1 VTESRAEKKI
11 LYIEYQLVATN
22 EGSSL
27 SITCD
32 EIPLKFQV
40 SVKERM
46 VVAHTCCVGAATQ
59 HVFSLS

>member
-1 VTESRAEKKI
+1 MTESRAEKKI

-27 SITCD
+27 SIACD
-32 EIPLKFQV
+32 EISSRFQV
-40 SVKERM
+40 SAKERVI
-46 VVAHTCCVGAATQ
+46 VVHTCRVGAMTL